1 MKPEGTVRTPG
12 LPPGYVRHGRP
23 DGGEA
28 PHPAQTPPGP
38 GSSACT
44 ARRSASACPADGIPV
59 RREPGAT
66 YRCHLPQV
74 SRSAARPPPSPRG
87 CPAEEDGTRAHTAKR
102 KRNKPK
108 GSARPPPPRGSRSL
122 CRLFPGAQQQTRR
135 SGARRAGRAQPRSRR
150 WWGGPGCPSPL
161 PSAKPPAEK
170 KKKKPNSNN
179 NNYKEIS
186 KSQRTR
192 RILLGCGAPG
202 AACSGRGQ
210 PRCEGAA
217 RTRTCRPP
225 GAAAR

>member
-38 GSSACT
+38 GGSACLPALAGT

-122 CRLFPGAQQQTRR
+122 CRLFPGAQQQQTRR

-170 KKKKPNSNN
+170 KKNQTK
-179 NNYKEIS
+179 
-186 KSQRTR
+186 
-192 RILLGCGAPG
+192 L
-202 AACSGRGQ
+202 
-210 PRCEGAA
+210 
-217 RTRTCRPP
+217 
-225 GAAAR
+225 